1 MRRLELTRAAKDLL
15 FFLEM
20 PRDASA
26 RQASRGRSSIIPA
39 RAKTDPDQISV
50 SPSVS
55 ALARGSSIATPSPR
69 YQVDA
74 GERGEASQECS
85 NEIVTSITG
94 LGRFF
99 L

>member
-15 FFLEM
+15 FLEL

-39 RAKTDPDQISV
+39 RTKTDPDQISV

-55 ALARGSSIATPSPR
+55 ALARGSSIARPSPR

-74 GERGEASQECS
+74 GECGQERS